1 MGSALDP
8 DLRTRYASAD
18 ALLADLRTVVLDSSA
33 AAQSASGWDEQTLAS
48 LVELLTPQIGP
59 IAPVLVQRMAKTAS
73 TLPALCNRLAD
84 HLPDEASRSDFLRKA
99 LPRSKSAATTAT
111 GVVRSD
117 TTVQHFDP
125 QQLAQLES
133 LLRPVL
139 GPVTN
144 ALIRRQAASCHDL
157 PALCRT
163 LADYLPGEQ
172 DKARFLQRMKIK

>member
-1 MGSALDP
+1 M
-8 DLRTRYASAD
+8 
-18 ALLADLRTVVLDSSA
+18 
-33 AAQSASGWDEQTLAS
+33 
-48 LVELLTPQIGP
+48 
-59 IAPVLVQRMAKTAS
+59 
-73 TLPALCNRLAD
+73 
-84 HLPDEASRSDFLRKA
+84 
-99 LPRSKSAATTAT
+99 T

-172 DKARFLQRMKIK
+172 DKALFLQRMKIK